1 MLLKLILDGR
11 SARVSLPDTATISD
25 LKQEVAK
32 AGGPPRFSLVAPG
45 GVHLSD
51 GLLASHVRSGTA
63 IRVVE
68 AKPLER
74 RVVPADNS
82 CLFTAV
88 SLLTGKS
95 NLREVVAEA
104 VLLDGERWNAGVLE
118 KSPEAYAQYIMDTK
132 TWGGSVELTIL
143 AEHASVQL
151 VAVDVENCVPHFH
164 PAEWVG
170 RRAFLLWDGIHYDP
184 LVCGDVTTFDV
195 DDVGAL
201 QAALDVAAT
210 ARRNRQFTNLATF
223 SVRCLVCG
231 AGLTGQQ
238 DCVAHAQ
245 ATGHTN
251 FGENTVR

>member
-1 MLLKLILDGR
+1 MLLKLILEGGR
-11 SARVSLPDTATISD
+11 SARVSLPDTATQSD
-25 LKQEVAK
+25 LMEEVRK

-45 GVHLSD
+45 GVLKD
-51 GLLASHVRSGTA
+51 GLLTAHVRSGTA

-68 AKPLER
+68 AKPMER

-88 SLLTGKS
+88 SVLTGKS
-95 NLREVVAEA
+95 NLRQVVAES
-104 VLLDGERWNAGVLE
+104 VLLDHERWNAGVLE
-118 KSPEAYAQYIMDTK
+118 RSPEAYAEYIMDSK

-143 AEHASVQL
+143 AEHTSVQL

-164 PAEWVG
+164 PAEARG

-201 QAALDVAAT
+201 QAALDLAAT
-210 ARRNRQFTNLATF
+210 ARRQRQFTNVNTF
-223 SVRCLVCG
+223 TVQCLVCG
-231 AGLTGQQ
+231 AGLRGQQ

-245 ATGHTN
+245 KTGHTN
-251 FGENTVR
+251 FGEHHAS